1 MGSGGNRSHRVSV
14 MGSEGYQRRQHP
26 LNPELPSSAGEIAIH
41 LFSAFP
47 NLESTLQWEEG
58 RASRA
63 RPDQKQQAAA
73 TWGRPSQKA
82 QE

>member
-14 MGSEGYQRRQHP
+14 MGSKGYQRRQHHP
-26 LNPELPSSAGEIAIH
+26 HPEPPSSAGEIAIH

-58 RASRA
+58 RARRT
-63 RPDQKQQAAA
+63 RPDQKQQTAA
-73 TWGRPSQKA
+73 TWDRPSQKA